1 MGGPGGVEWVLR
13 IKIRVYVALQA
24 HAMAPLSGGGPG
36 ARGDGGALASW
47 HQLYVPEGAGGG
59 RRWLNARKSLITYV
73 GLVGHSVRA

>member
-1 MGGPGGVEWVLR
+1 MGGPGGVGWVLR
-13 IKIRVYVALQA
+13 NDTRVRSATGARYGT
-24 HAMAPLSGGGPG
+24 PPSGGSPG
-36 ARGDGGALASW
+36 GGMGALASW